1 MKISY
6 NWLKQY
12 VDFTLTPED
21 VSEILTNTGLEV
33 EEFETWESVKGGL
46 KGVVIGEIKECVQH
60 PDADKL
66 KVTKVDIGT
75 GELLQIVCGAPNC
88 RVGLKSPI
96 ATIGAN
102 LYPVNAEEVF
112 AIKKSKIRGVESF
125 GMICAEDELGLGESH
140 SGIMELPLDTPI
152 GLSAAEYFNVES
164 DIVYTIGLTPNRSD
178 GFSHIGVARDL
189 RAALR
194 GVYNVGL
201 DLKLPT
207 PDVAQKFS
215 SPIAVKI
222 ENTKACKRYSAL
234 YIKNI
239 KVQESPLWLQNRLKA
254 IGVKPI
260 NNIVDVTNFVLHE
273 MGQPLHAFDAAKI
286 GGGQVIVRNCNAG
299 TPFVTLDGVERK
311 LDAEDLMICDAQ
323 QALCIAGVYGGLDSG
338 VSDTTTDVFLESAF
352 FDPISVRKTATRHAL
367 RTDASQH
374 FEKTT
379 DVNATSVAALRAAAL
394 IVELG
399 GGEVSEM
406 VDVYP
411 DSVANAVVETSFA
424 RINELAGTNLPQE
437 KVEAIL
443 NDLGFVI
450 QPMSGGVV
458 HLTVPTYRVEV
469 KREADVVEEI
479 LRIYGYNTV
488 PMPKRL
494 HASLS
499 FSPAIDYLKMENK
512 AADYLVGAGYFEAST
527 NSITQSKFEQDKA
540 LQEQTVRLLNSQT
553 TELDALRTSMVYGL
567 LEVVSRNINYK
578 NQDIQFFEFGN
589 TYHKTSEGYS
599 QQRHL
604 TLLLSGK
611 TREQNWIS
619 KAEKFTFFHLKTDV
633 LNLLNRFM
641 GGYVTTSFENES
653 VFEFGLKIIVEG
665 QLAGTIGKLKSN
677 ICQQQDVKQEVF
689 FADINWS
696 VVLERS
702 AFQQVRFTELSKY
715 PAVQRDLSM
724 IVEDAL
730 AFEKIEQ
737 LSFAENKKLLRSV
750 SLFDVY
756 KGEKIEAGKKSYA
769 VSFTFLDETKTL
781 TDKDIDKVM
790 NRLMDKF
797 EKEIGAQIRR
807 G

>member
-102 LYPVNAEEVF
+102 LYPVNSDDVF

-140 SGIMELPLDTPI
+140 SGIMELPLDTPL

-207 PDVAQKFS
+207 SVVAQKFS

-222 ENTKACKRYSAL
+222 ENAKACKRYSAL
-234 YIKNI
+234 YIKNV

-286 GGGQVIVRNCNAG
+286 AGEQVIVRNCNAG
-299 TPFVTLDGVERK
+299 TAFVTLDGVERK
-311 LDAEDLMICDAQ
+311 LDAEDLMICDTQ
-323 QALCIAGVYGGLDSG
+323 RALCIAGVYGGLDSG

-367 RTDASQH
+367 RTDAFSILRKQRILMLLLLQH
-374 FEKTT
+374 FE
-379 DVNATSVAALRAAAL
+379 
-394 IVELG
+394 
-399 GGEVSEM
+399 
-406 VDVYP
+406 
-411 DSVANAVVETSFA
+411 
-424 RINELAGTNLPQE
+424 
-437 KVEAIL
+437 
-443 NDLGFVI
+443 
-450 QPMSGGVV
+450 
-458 HLTVPTYRVEV
+458 
-469 KREADVVEEI
+469 
-479 LRIYGYNTV
+479 
-488 PMPKRL
+488 
-494 HASLS
+494 
-499 FSPAIDYLKMENK
+499 
-512 AADYLVGAGYFEAST
+512 
-527 NSITQSKFEQDKA
+527 
-540 LQEQTVRLLNSQT
+540 RLL
-553 TELDALRTSMVYGL
+553 
-567 LEVVSRNINYK
+567 
-578 NQDIQFFEFGN
+578 
-589 TYHKTSEGYS
+589 
-599 QQRHL
+599 
-604 TLLLSGK
+604 
-611 TREQNWIS
+611 
-619 KAEKFTFFHLKTDV
+619 
-633 LNLLNRFM
+633 
-641 GGYVTTSFENES
+641 
-653 VFEFGLKIIVEG
+653 
-665 QLAGTIGKLKSN
+665 
-677 ICQQQDVKQEVF
+677 
-689 FADINWS
+689 
-696 VVLERS
+696 
-702 AFQQVRFTELSKY
+702 
-715 PAVQRDLSM
+715 
-724 IVEDAL
+724 
-730 AFEKIEQ
+730 
-737 LSFAENKKLLRSV
+737 
-750 SLFDVY
+750 
-756 KGEKIEAGKKSYA
+756 
-769 VSFTFLDETKTL
+769 
-781 TDKDIDKVM
+781 
-790 NRLMDKF
+790 
-797 EKEIGAQIRR
+797 
-807 G
+807 